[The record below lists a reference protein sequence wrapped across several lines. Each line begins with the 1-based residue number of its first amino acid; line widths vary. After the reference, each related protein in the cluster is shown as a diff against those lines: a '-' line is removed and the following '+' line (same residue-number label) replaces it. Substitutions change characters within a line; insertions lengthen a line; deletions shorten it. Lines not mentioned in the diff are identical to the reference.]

1 MRFISAPLSFPAAIF
16 EAMFVPRI
24 SYYSHDTRED
34 GGKAARK
41 NTVMASRADGRLLQ
55 NGQSLIFVQGALAPS
70 IRIRNQT
77 ENFL

>member
-34 GGKAARK
+34 RGRAARK
-41 NTVMASRADGRLLQ
+41 NTDMGAACRRSAISKSAISKATRADFRAGC
-55 NGQSLIFVQGALAPS
+55 A
-70 IRIRNQT
+70 
-77 ENFL
+77 